1 MGMSKTAHASR
12 VLLNISTATLALTA
26 VVAPAWADEA
36 PPADDILVTGQRQS
50 TVIAIE
56 RKKNADNVVDII
68 SADNLG
74 KLPDANVA
82 DALARIPGMSV
93 IVNQDTGE
101 GEYVAIRGLSGT
113 YNAVY
118 INGVRVAQTDPSSR
132 DVSLTVLPPNGLAE
146 IRVTKT
152 LTPDQDGDGIGGSID
167 FRTPTAFDFADSTIL
182 RVYGAGGFNQQA
194 RKADED
200 SSNFQGQAD
209 FGQRFADDRFG
220 IFLSANYGVS
230 HGNGQE
236 TENDGEWEPYNW
248 RKDSEEVIDES
259 NMHLPGIDL
268 DYRRL
273 QQKRYGGNLS
283 FDFHGDTT
291 QLYLRGQYSRQ
302 EQRGTNEVTDYR
314 NRPTAR
320 LTQVNEN
327 DTGLAQPESMITG
340 QFQQGGKTY
349 NRYGYTAG
357 QIVDRD
363 GDGVITDLDAGSNG
377 YWSLNGRSG
386 VWDPR
391 QFQFARNFGTIDMDQ
406 TLYTI
411 NLGGHSDLDRLHLD
425 YDVSYSGGDRT
436 SPQGYSIS
444 YNCDK
449 CTYPLNATGIDWVSS
464 DPRFP
469 KAGLPAFAEFVEKDS
484 SLLAFDGASSSRSKQ
499 KDDRI
504 AARFYLR
511 YDFESALDYVK
522 VGAKYMRSK
531 RDYDYT
537 PIYDGD
543 LSGTALDGLNLQQS
557 GLVEKEVNSILRGQ
571 YYYGD
576 VLSRARVEAAIKAGM
591 AANPMDADA
600 AEFFADDKRSTEKVY
615 AAYALAHFQLS
626 DVGIIAGARV
636 ERRETTNVFWSDDGD
651 DSGFDRTSNGYT
663 MFLPSITAIWRPAD
677 DKVLR
682 AAVWTGY
689 SPPEYSYLSSGQSI
703 TRDPGTNEIIA
714 ISRGNPDLKPAK
726 SINADLSLEYY
737 PDATSILSAAVYYKH
752 IDNFIFTN
760 GSQVNANT
768 QNGTIEISQPQ
779 NGETAKI
786 YGIELNMVKGLQGLA
801 PPFDG
806 FGLEGNVTVQKSSAE
821 TGLDYRQGKSIRF
834 INAPHLMYNAAI
846 TYQKYGIETKLSYNY
861 RGKFIESLRDNAV
874 DKWVRPNKSLD
885 FHLRYNFTSHLAMDF
900 DVGNVLNDYKY
911 YTTKGDNPSYMK
923 DYMEAGRTFLL
934 RGSYRF

>member
-1 MGMSKTAHASR
+1 MRKVKTARAR
-12 VLLNISTATLALTA
+12 RALLGISTATMAL
-26 VVAPAWADEA
+26 VAASPAAWADEA
-36 PPADDILVTGQRQS
+36 PPEETIVVSGQRFS
-50 TVIAIE
+50 TAMAIDQ
-56 RKKNADNVVDII
+56 KKSADNVVDVI
-68 SADNLG
+68 SADSLG

-132 DVSLTVLPPNGLAE
+132 DVSLTVLPPNGISE

-167 FRTPTAFDFADSTIL
+167 FRTPTAFDFQDRTTL
-182 RVYGAGGFNQQA
+182 RAYGSAGFNQQA
-194 RKADED
+194 RKAGED
-200 SSNFQGQAD
+200 AGNYQGQVD
-209 FGQRFADDRFG
+209 FGRRFADDTFG
-220 IFLSANYGVS
+220 IFVSANYGVS

-236 TENDGEWEPYNW
+236 TENDGEWEPFNW
-248 RKDSEEVIDES
+248 RKDSEETIDES

-273 QQKRYGGNLS
+273 KQTRYGGNFS
-283 FDFHGDTT
+283 FDYRGGTT
-291 QLYLRGQYSRQ
+291 QLYLRGQFSRQ
-302 EQRGTNEVTDYR
+302 EQRGTNDVTDYR

-320 LTQVNEN
+320 LTQVNED

-340 QFQQGGKTY
+340 QIVRNGKTY
-349 NRYGYTAG
+349 NTYGYTTD
-357 QIVDRD
+357 QIVDKD
-363 GDGVITDLDAGSNG
+363 GDGLITDLDAGSTG

-386 VWDPR
+386 VWDPK
-391 QFQFARNFGTIDMDQ
+391 QFQFARNFSTIDLNQ

-411 NLGGHSDLDRLHLD
+411 NFGGHSDLDRLHLD
-425 YDVSYSGGDRT
+425 YDLSYSGGDRS
-436 SPQGYSIS
+436 SPQSYSIG

-469 KAGLPAFAEFVEKDS
+469 KAGLPAYAQFVETDS
-484 SLLAFDGASSSRSKQ
+484 SLLPFDGASSSKSKQ

-504 AARFYLR
+504 AARLDVR
-511 YDFESALDYVK
+511 YDLGGMLDYVK
-522 VGAKYMRSK
+522 FGGKFMRSK
-531 RDYDYT
+531 RTYDYT

-543 LSGTALDGLNLQQS
+543 LSGTALDGLNLEQS
-557 GLVEKEVNSILRGQ
+557 GLVDKEVTSILGGQ

-576 VLSRARVEAAIKAGM
+576 VMNRARVEAAIKAAI
-591 AANPMDADA
+591 AANPMDPDDTA
-600 AEFFADDKRSTEKVY
+600 FLADDKRSTEKVY
-615 AAYALAHFQLS
+615 AAYALAHFQL
-626 DVGIIAGARV
+626 DALAVIAGARM
-636 ERRETTNVFWSDDGD
+636 ERRETGNVFWSSDGD
-651 DSGFDRTSNGYT
+651 NSGFATTSNGYT
-663 MFLPSITAIWRPAD
+663 MFLPSVTAIWRPS
-677 DKVLR
+677 DKHVVR

-689 SPPEYSYLSSGQSI
+689 SPPEYSYLSSGQSV
-703 TRDPGTNEIIA
+703 TRDANNEIIA

-737 PDATSILSAAVYYKH
+737 PDSTSIVSAGIYYKH
-752 IDNFIFTN
+752 ITDFIFTN
-760 GSQVNANT
+760 GSQVNADT

-779 NGETAKI
+779 NGQDATL
-786 YGIELNMVKGLQGLA
+786 YGIELNLVKSLQDLA

-806 FGLEGNVTVQKSSAE
+806 FGIEANVTVQSSEAQ
-821 TGLDYRQGKSIRF
+821 TGLAYRQGKSIRF
-834 INAPHLMYNAAI
+834 INAPDLMYNAAI
-846 TYQKYGIETKLSYNY
+846 TYQKYGFETKLSYNY
-861 RGKFIESLRDNAV
+861 RGKYIESLRDNAV
-874 DKWVRPNKSLD
+874 DKWVRPNRSLD
-885 FHLRYNFTSHLAMDF
+885 FHLRYNINTHFAMDF
-900 DVGNVLNDYKY
+900 DVGNILNDWKY